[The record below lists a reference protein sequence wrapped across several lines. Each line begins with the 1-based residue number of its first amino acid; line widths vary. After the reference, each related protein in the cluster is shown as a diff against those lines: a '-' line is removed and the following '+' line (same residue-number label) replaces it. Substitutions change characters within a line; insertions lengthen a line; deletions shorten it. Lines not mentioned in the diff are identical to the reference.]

1 MPSNDSYVKYKVTVK
16 NYGNVE
22 VGISDIVG
30 LSNDLEYS
38 IDGYELGE
46 IIENNGQT
54 KTNVEKEF
62 YITIRNK
69 SNISEEAMQWK
80 YGKTIQK
87 EKEAINR
94 SRQRGIPQE
103 DLDEERIEIY
113 KKTSTKI

>member
-1 MPSNDSYVKYKVTVK
+1 MN
-16 NYGNVE
+16 
-22 VGISDIVG
+22 
-30 LSNDLEYS
+30 
-38 IDGYELGE
+38 
-46 IIENNGQT
+46 QT
-54 KTNVEKEF
+54 KLKPLTSYNE
-62 YITIRNK
+62 IRKQMIAEHWNK
-69 SNISEEAMQWK
+69 RKVNNWYEISKEEAMQWK